1 MIKEE
6 EVEACQSSTTLHQ
19 ALLSTASIILFPKH
33 PFHLPLQL
41 RAEMEAKQHP
51 ATTWR
56 NSVSCSSRSAA
67 HKRVPK
73 SFNIIPFFRMLSATV
88 ELKRLG
94 GTMVRYVVCQFPSL
108 FIYFLCTLEL
118 RYNVN
123 AFMDNLQYSR
133 DEIFPLQIWVKTA
146 EVFGSWPPSR
156 FIFSN

>member
-1 MIKEE
+1 
-6 EVEACQSSTTLHQ
+6 
-19 ALLSTASIILFPKH
+19 
-33 PFHLPLQL
+33 
-41 RAEMEAKQHP
+41 
-51 ATTWR
+51 
-56 NSVSCSSRSAA
+56 
-67 HKRVPK
+67 
-73 SFNIIPFFRMLSATV
+73 MLSATV

-146 EVFGSWPPSR
+146 EVFGS
-156 FIFSN
+156 